1 MLIYFVLMLCG
12 SLLAKILIQYDNA
25 VPLKL

>member
-12 SLLAKILIQYDNA
+12 SLLAKVIAQYDNT
-25 VPLKL
+25 VPYRP